1 MVIKRRYHDG
11 QDGPPPPMDESWW
24 EAVLAEEAAQS
35 ALNSSR
41 VARSNTHMSS
51 APASNMDETQGETPE
66 AAMLDWQKATLL
78 YEQDQ
83 VVHLQVTGCNRGGLL
98 VIGDHLQG
106 FVPVSHLIES
116 PCPTVDVEQWLTNY
130 VEQFLDVK
138 VIECDQERGR
148 VVFSERA
155 AQSSPGSRNLLLR
168 NLNPG
173 TCVVGVVTNITD
185 FGIFVDLGG
194 IEGLV
199 HVSEISWG
207 RVQHPSEVVTLGQ
220 KVDVYVI
227 QIDPKRARVALSL
240 KRLHPNPWETAESR
254 YFPGQVTEAVITS
267 IVPFGAFARLEE
279 GLDGL
284 IHVSEIT
291 SLDSEQRL
299 ADCLQEGQHVTVR
312 ILHVDAAKQ
321 RLGLSLKTASEP
333 MLL

>member
-1 MVIKRRYHDG
+1 MVIKKRYHDEQG
-11 QDGPPPPMDESWW
+11 DPPPPMDETWW
-24 EAVLAEEAAQS
+24 EAVLAEEVAQS
-35 ALNSSR
+35 TPTTSR
-41 VARSNTHMSS
+41 SARPAAHPANTQVSNIEELPDGELEI
-51 APASNMDETQGETPE
+51 AP
-66 AAMLDWQKATLL
+66 LDWQKATEL

-83 VVHLQVTGCNRGGLL
+83 VVSLRVTGCNRGGLL
-98 VIGDHLQG
+98 VNGEQLQG
-106 FVPVSHLIES
+106 FVPISHLIES
-116 PCPTVDVEQWLTNY
+116 PCPTVDVEQWLSNY
-130 VEQFLDVK
+130 VEQSLDLK
-138 VIECDQERGR
+138 VIECDRERGR

-173 TCVVGVVTNITD
+173 TCVVGIVTNITD

-194 IEGLV
+194 VEGLV

-207 RVQHPSEVVTLGQ
+207 RVQHPAEVIALGQ

-227 QIDPKRARVALSL
+227 NVDPKRARVALSL

-254 YFPGQVTEAVITS
+254 YFPGQVHEAVITS

-284 IHVSEIT
+284 IHVSEINAI
-291 SLDSEQRL
+291 DSEQRL
-299 ADCLQEGQHVTVR
+299 VDCVQEGQRVTVR

-321 RLGLSLKTASEP
+321 RLGLSLKVDNETVP
-333 MLL
+333 L